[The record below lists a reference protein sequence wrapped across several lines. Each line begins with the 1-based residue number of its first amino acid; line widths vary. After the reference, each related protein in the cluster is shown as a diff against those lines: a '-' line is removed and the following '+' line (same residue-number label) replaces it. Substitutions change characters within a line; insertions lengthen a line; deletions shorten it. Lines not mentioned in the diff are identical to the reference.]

1 MNTTPIFCFDMD
13 GTIADLYAVENWLA
27 DLRNFS
33 ARPYAEAAPMMNFS
47 ALARQLN
54 AAQRKGAKLVII
66 SWSSKESNEI
76 FDHEIMVAKM
86 EWLAEHLPSV
96 HWDEIN
102 VVPYGTNKANVCG
115 VDGENFI
122 LFDDEERN
130 QTAWEEMEGQAF
142 DPSNI
147 VEVLSKFNK
156 GRW

>member
-1 MNTTPIFCFDMD
+1 MTTTPTFCFDMD
-13 GTIADLYAVENWLA
+13 GTIADLYAVENWLDA
-27 DLRNFS
+27 LRSFS
-33 ARPYAEAAPMMNFS
+33 TRPYEEAVPLMNFS

-102 VVPYGTNKANVCG
+102 VVPYGTNKAEVCG
-115 VDGENFI
+115 VNGENFI

-130 QTAWEEMEGQAF
+130 HTAWEEMEGLAF
-142 DPSNI
+142 NPSDI
-147 VEVLSKFNK
+147 TALLHEFNK
-156 GRW
+156 GR

>member
-1 MNTTPIFCFDMD
+1 MTTTPIFCFDMD
-13 GTIADLYAVENWLA
+13 GTIANLYAVKNWLEA
-27 DLRNFS
+27 LRSFS

-102 VVPYGTNKANVCG
+102 VVPYGTNKAEVCG
-115 VDGENFI
+115 VDSMNFH
-122 LFDDEERN
+122 LFDDEQQN
-130 QTAWEEMEGQAF
+130 CHAWRCAGGWAHGPQ
-142 DPSNI
+142 SI
-147 VEVLSKFNK
+147 TEVLSDFNN
-156 GRW
+156 GRL

>member
-1 MNTTPIFCFDMD
+1 MTTTPTFCFDMD

-27 DLRNFS
+27 DLRSFS

-102 VVPYGTNKANVCG
+102 VVPYGTNKAEVCG
-115 VDGENFI
+115 VSGENFI

-130 QTAWEEMEGQAF
+130 HTAWEEMEGLAF
-142 DPSNI
+142 NPSDI
-147 VEVLSKFNK
+147 TALLHEFNK
-156 GRW
+156 GR